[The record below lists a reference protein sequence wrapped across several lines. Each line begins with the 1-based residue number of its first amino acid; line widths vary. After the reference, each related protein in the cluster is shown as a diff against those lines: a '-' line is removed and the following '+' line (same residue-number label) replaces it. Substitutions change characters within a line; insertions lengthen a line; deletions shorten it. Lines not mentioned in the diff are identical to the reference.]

1 MSIVTISLLVLL
13 SIVLIV
19 ILTSVTKL
27 NAFASLFIVALLLAM
42 ITLPDKNVV
51 EILKEG
57 FGSTMASIGF
67 LIIFGAIIA
76 VVLEKTG
83 GAISIANYIL
93 SKTGHGKAASAMGI
107 TGFVVGSTIF
117 CDSRLFL

>member
-1 MSIVTISLLVLL
+1 MSIVTLSILVLL
-13 SIVLIV
+13 GIVLIV

-42 ITLPDKNVV
+42 ITLPDKDVV
-51 EILKEG
+51 GILKEG
-57 FGSTMASIGF
+57 FGSTMASLGF
-67 LIIFGAIIA
+67 LIIFGTIIA

-93 SKTGHGKAASAMGI
+93 SKTGHGKAASAMDWLH
-107 TGFVVGSTIF
+107 FSY
-117 CDSRLFL
+117 CDKKR